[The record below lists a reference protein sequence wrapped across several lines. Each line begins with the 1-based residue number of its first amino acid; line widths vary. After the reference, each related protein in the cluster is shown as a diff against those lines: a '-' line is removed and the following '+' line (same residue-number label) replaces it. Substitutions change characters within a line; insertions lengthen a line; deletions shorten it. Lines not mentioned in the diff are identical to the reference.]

1 MALYVVMLLWV
12 VDGCWQHTLNF
23 KTAGKGWGQGV
34 VPSRR
39 SVCSCFLL
47 FLVRYVG
54 CSRLE
59 GGRCVYVCVRAC
71 VCVCFVKTVITY
83 CIIQLCRGPTGLI
96 PGVGQRSSRFQTRIS
111 GRDAFLTYLQFCLNN
126 LFFQMYRVLTLQ

>member
-59 GGRCVYVCVRAC
+59 GGRCVYVRVRAC
-71 VCVCFVKTVITY
+71 VCVFCENCYHILY
-83 CIIQLCRGPTGLI
+83 NSAMQGAHGSDSWRGPTK
-96 PGVGQRSSRFQTRIS
+96 
-111 GRDAFLTYLQFCLNN
+111 LQ
-126 LFFQMYRVLTLQ
+126 VSD

>member
-1 MALYVVMLLWV
+1 M
-12 VDGCWQHTLNF
+12 
-23 KTAGKGWGQGV
+23 
-34 VPSRR
+34 
-39 SVCSCFLL
+39 
-47 FLVRYVG
+47 
-54 CSRLE
+54 
-59 GGRCVYVCVRAC
+59 YVCVRAC

-126 LFFQMYRVLTLQ
+126 LLFQMYRVLTLQ